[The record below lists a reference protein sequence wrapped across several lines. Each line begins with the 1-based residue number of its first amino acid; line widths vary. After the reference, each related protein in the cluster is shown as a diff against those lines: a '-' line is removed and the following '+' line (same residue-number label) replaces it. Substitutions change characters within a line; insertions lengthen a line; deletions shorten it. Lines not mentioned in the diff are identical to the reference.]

1 MAERVPTTYVGRK
14 RKTVYETASKKRR
27 LDNQRAKTRVNV
39 GVAFQRWRR
48 LMEEQGLKNDAM
60 VAEFLLDSFNW
71 EEVTGLP
78 AQETEDE
85 TGDVNTDEDD
95 TRVLSSNHDASR
107 PGQSPHPQTGQD
119 NG

>member
-60 VAEFLLDSFNW
+60 VAEFLLDRETSMSCSFKYHTTHPKLCMIN
-71 EEVTGLP
+71 VC
-78 AQETEDE
+78 
-85 TGDVNTDEDD
+85 
-95 TRVLSSNHDASR
+95 RAS
-107 PGQSPHPQTGQD
+107 
-119 NG
+119 